1 MVIKAI
7 TGGKRLEAA
16 LRKISK
22 NVSKAAQV
30 NVGFLGHQGEGQGV
44 DPDPGLYPD
53 GTSVPMVAAIM
64 EYGAPAA
71 GIPPRSYFRT
81 MVKAKQGG
89 WGDALGRNLVAQDYD
104 AEKALRAMG
113 EGIQGQLKD
122 SIRDLDTPALSPIT
136 LMLRTMFPVSGP
148 RPGSY
153 KDVAEARALVAA
165 GEDYSGVSTK
175 PLIWTGH
182 LMQSADYEVIT
193 P

>member
-7 TGGKRLEAA
+7 TGGKKLEAA
-16 LRKISK
+16 LRRISK
-22 NVSKAAQV
+22 QASKAAQV
-30 NVGFLGHQGEGQGV
+30 NVGFLGHPGDGEDV
-44 DPDPGLYPD
+44 DTSPGLYPD

-64 EYGAPAA
+64 EYGAPAV

-104 AEKALRAMG
+104 AEKALSAMG
-113 EGIQGQLKD
+113 EGIQGQLRD
-122 SIRDLDTPALSPIT
+122 SISSLDAPALSPVT

-153 KDVAEARALVAA
+153 KDVAEARALVER

-182 LMQSADYEVIT
+182 LMQSADYEVIK